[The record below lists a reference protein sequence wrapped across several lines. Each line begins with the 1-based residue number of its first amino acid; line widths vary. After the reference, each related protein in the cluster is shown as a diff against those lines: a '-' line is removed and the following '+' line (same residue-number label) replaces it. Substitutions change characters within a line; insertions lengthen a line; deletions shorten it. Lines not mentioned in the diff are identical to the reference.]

1 MKKKQIGPAVEKA
14 GLYVVGVISFLTALF
29 LSLVSLLHTTV
40 VAKVN
45 EGEGVQSIVYHIK
58 ERVES
63 VYYLNDN
70 LIVNLLVL
78 AFLLVACFALIKRLK
93 IRLSTRMLGLLMFLW
108 TFILGVVWVL
118 SSQSAPTED
127 SGTVTSAS
135 WAFAE
140 NNYSCLRDIR
150 YFHNY
155 AFQLGYV
162 LFNEWIIRFIQ
173 FFKHM
178 DNLMPLEVLNAV
190 FLGVINLFLV
200 KIADKLFGDRR
211 VTILAAILLALST
224 APIISCSFVYGI
236 YPGMMFAV
244 IALYCEICFLKETD
258 LKKGIFYAVP
268 AALCITLAV
277 MVKSNYMIWLVA
289 MLLIAAAKMIGRKKF
304 IRDGIFIVVT
314 AVMALNVQSLVI
326 RHYEKKAGVEI
337 TGTIPYTAWLAM
349 GINES
354 EDAPGWYNYGYTL
367 GTIEQANFDEKVAA
381 ERISEILHERI
392 DYLVKHPQYTNDFFY
407 YKNVSQWND
416 TSYQSVWNNQ
426 VRGQYKEKNAFAAW
440 VCGDGEAT
448 VKKLMDYFAQLIF
461 FGFCIG
467 CLAMIRSKNFMLTPL
482 PVVFLGGFFYHMIGE
497 GKSQY
502 VLPYFI
508 AMCAFAAY
516 GIVQL
521 GDWVGKRVSPAYY
534 RLYWLIGTGKPQ
546 PAAEAAGTAAAE
558 TEAVETVTAE
568 TEAAAAEPPAE
579 QPEKTEETA
588 EKNAASEEENN
599 DGA

>member
-1 MKKKQIGPAVEKA
+1 MKKIQIGSVLEKT
-14 GLYVVGVISFLTALF
+14 GLYVVGVISFLIALF

-78 AFLLVACFALIKRLK
+78 VFLLVACFALIKRLK
-93 IRLSTRMLGLLMFLW
+93 FRISTRMLGRLMFLW

-140 NNYSCLRDIR
+140 DNYSCLRDIR

-178 DNLMPLEVLNAV
+178 DNLMPLEILNAV
-190 FLGVINLFLV
+190 FLGIINLFLV

-244 IALYCEICFLKETD
+244 IALYCEICYLKETD
-258 LKKGIFYAVP
+258 LKKGILYAVP

-277 MVKSNYMIWLVA
+277 MIKSNYMIWLVA
-289 MLLIAAAKMIGRKKF
+289 MLLIAAVRLIGRKKF
-304 IRDGIFIVVT
+304 LRDGIFIVVT

-337 TGTIPYTAWLAM
+337 TGIIPYTAWIAM

-367 GTIEQANFDEKVAA
+367 GSIEQANFDEEVAA
-381 ERISEILHERI
+381 EHISEILHNRI
-392 DYLVKHPQYTNDFFY
+392 EYLLKHSQYTNDFFY

-416 TSYQSVWNNQ
+416 TSYQSIWNNQ

-440 VCGDGEAT
+440 VCGKGEPT

-467 CLAMIRSKNFMLTPL
+467 CLALIRSKNFMLTPL

-508 AMCAFAAY
+508 VMCAFAAY
-516 GIVQL
+516 GIVKL
-521 GDWVGKRVSPAYY
+521 SDWVAVRINSDYY
-534 RLYWLIGTGKPQ
+534 RLYWLIGSEKPE
-546 PAAEAAGTAAAE
+546 PVAEAAAESAPAEAAETVTETVAVQPEKDEKHGRETAAAE
-558 TEAVETVTAE
+558 
-568 TEAAAAEPPAE
+568 
-579 QPEKTEETA
+579 
-588 EKNAASEEENN
+588 EKNN
-599 DGA
+599 D